1 MSEIGADKLTRVYI
15 KMRDKLRQ
23 MQAEFEQQEADLKGQ
38 MEVIEAKLL
47 EICKE
52 TGADS
57 IKTPHGTI
65 MRGMKTRYWTS
76 DWESMHNFVREHDAF
91 DLLERR
97 VHQTNMKAWLD
108 ENPGLLPQ
116 GLNAESRYSVTVRRS
131 K

>member
-23 MQAEFEQQEADLKGQ
+23 MQSEFEQQEADLKAKMQ
-38 MEVIEAKLL
+38 VIEEKLL

-65 MRGMKTRYWTS
+65 MRGMKTRY
-76 DWESMHNFVREHDAF
+76 
-91 DLLERR
+91 
-97 VHQTNMKAWLD
+97 
-108 ENPGLLPQ
+108 
-116 GLNAESRYSVTVRRS
+116 
-131 K
+131 